1 MTNIANSGSLIVSKR
16 AMQSA
21 LKRLR
26 NVGYTVNKVNSGY
39 TVYDNEELILK
50 AMIGTGSY
58 LVRYNKDYIDREAI

>member
-58 LVRYNKDYIDREAI
+58 LVRYNKDYIDRVAI